1 MAVTSHP
8 APLPPPAPPDII
20 AFDVV
25 GTLYS
30 LAALQP
36 LVAAAGG
43 DASTVEMWFSHLLSD
58 GFALAAA
65 HDYQPFRDVAKASL
79 ASVLPHAKAAVRDKV
94 LAGLATLDP
103 FADSGPALGRAV
115 LDARVVVITNASTDS
130 TRKLL
135 ARGGLDAF
143 VDTIVSAEDVRRW
156 KPASDPYAYAAATL
170 DVPLARLAMVT
181 AHPWDVLGA
190 RRSGLVTGW
199 CNREKATFPAILGA
213 PDVAGVTLLDVVEG
227 LFSLTGT
234 G

>member
-1 MAVTSHP
+1 MAVTSEP
-8 APLPPPAPPDII
+8 PSPPAPPDII

-25 GTLYS
+25 GTLFS
-30 LAALQP
+30 LESLGP

-43 DASTVEMWFSHLLSD
+43 DASTVGLWFSHLLAD
-58 GFALAAA
+58 GFALTAA
-65 HDYQPFRDVAKASL
+65 HDYQPFREVARASL
-79 ASVLPHAKAAVRDKV
+79 ATVLPHATAAARDQV

-103 FADSGPALGRAV
+103 HPDSGPALGRAV
-115 LDARVVVITNASTDS
+115 LDARVVVITNSSTES

-143 VDTIVSAEDVRRW
+143 VETIVSAEDVKRW

-170 DVPLARLAMVT
+170 DVPLARLGLVSV
-181 AHPWDVLGA
+181 HPWDVMGA

-199 CNREKATFPAILGA
+199 CNRRKATFPHTFGA
-213 PDVAGVTLLDVVEG
+213 ADVTGATLLDVVEN
-227 LFSLTGT
+227 LFGLTGT